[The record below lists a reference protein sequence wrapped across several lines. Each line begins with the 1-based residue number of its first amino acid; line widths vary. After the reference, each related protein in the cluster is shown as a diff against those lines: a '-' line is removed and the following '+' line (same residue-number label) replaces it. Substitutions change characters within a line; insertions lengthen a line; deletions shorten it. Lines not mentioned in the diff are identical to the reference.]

1 MLILTRRVGET
12 VMIGNDVTVTVL
24 GVKGNQVRIGV
35 NAPKDVA
42 VHREEIYERI
52 KREEEG
58 EAPRPAPSI
67 KIPTAPPE
75 FRFRPPISFTFD
87 GSARVSSGAPAMGL
101 CALAGEVAEWSKARP
116 C

>member
-12 VMIGNDVTVTVL
+12 VMIGNEVTVTVL

-52 KREEEG
+52 KREEDHESQSG
-58 EAPRPAPSI
+58 DPI
-67 KIPTAPPE
+67 VKIVDDA
-75 FRFRPPISFTFD
+75 
-87 GSARVSSGAPAMGL
+87 
-101 CALAGEVAEWSKARP
+101 
-116 C
+116 

>member
-12 VMIGNDVTVTVL
+12 LMVGDDVTVTVL

-52 KREEEG
+52 QDAKKAV
-58 EAPRPAPSI
+58 EA
-67 KIPTAPPE
+67 K
-75 FRFRPPISFTFD
+75 
-87 GSARVSSGAPAMGL
+87 
-101 CALAGEVAEWSKARP
+101 
-116 C
+116 

>member
-12 VMIGNDVTVTVL
+12 VMIGNEVTVTVL

-52 KREEEG
+52 KREEDHDSRS
-58 EAPRPAPSI
+58 PVPAA
-67 KIPTAPPE
+67 KIVDDA
-75 FRFRPPISFTFD
+75 
-87 GSARVSSGAPAMGL
+87 
-101 CALAGEVAEWSKARP
+101 
-116 C
+116 